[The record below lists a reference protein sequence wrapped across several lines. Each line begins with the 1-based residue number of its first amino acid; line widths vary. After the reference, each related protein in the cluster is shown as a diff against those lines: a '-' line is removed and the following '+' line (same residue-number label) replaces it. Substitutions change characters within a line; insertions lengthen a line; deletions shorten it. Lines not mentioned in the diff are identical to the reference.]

1 MRFWTK
7 SLMAR
12 LVTYFLA
19 LSAIGVILTT
29 LISLSI
35 VRTALT
41 QSIYDRLGAVA
52 TLKEDELNR
61 WVTDQSSELVSIAQ
75 NKDLIDDMI
84 AFSTF
89 KEESIDYKKA
99 HDRLFA
105 ELTVEVKH
113 YTSFQEMILL
123 SPVGGRILVSTDV
136 QNEGLYRVSDTYYT
150 QGRLKLFVQNV
161 YTSPLTGEPTMTI
174 STPVLDSKGNLV
186 GVLAAHVN
194 LERLDSI
201 VLQRAG
207 LGTTGET
214 YLVDRTNSFVSA
226 ARFGERKFPRGIHT
240 QGIDSALQGISGS
253 GLYLNYGNVPVIGV
267 YKWLDNWQMAILA
280 EVSQQE
286 ALEPVRRLAITMLI
300 SGLMI
305 ALVLALGTYFIAA
318 QIARPIL
325 AISNTA
331 SQVTLG
337 NLNVTAPVL
346 TKDEIGTLALT
357 FNAMT
362 KELGQ
367 LVQGLEQRVT
377 ERTVDLEFARQQT
390 EKRALELQTISEISS
405 VITGEQKI
413 ENLLPLIT
421 RLVSE
426 RFSFYHAGI
435 FLVDDTGQFAVLLA
449 ANSEGG
455 QRMLARGHRLE
466 VGATGIVG
474 LVSKTGE
481 PRIALDVGTDAV
493 FFNNP
498 DLPDTRSEMALP
510 LNLRGQTIG
519 VLDVQ
524 SKQPGA
530 FTEND
535 IKTLG
540 ILADQVATAIENAR
554 LFTQTQQALNE
565 AKVLQSQY
573 IKEGW
578 KTFTDEE
585 AVIGYHQTMAGGR
598 KLSSTVD
605 SDEIRQAMNRG
616 SALIFHADGDA
627 KEATMVITVKD
638 RGQTIGV
645 LNIKAPAKYRRWSQD
660 EINLAET
667 ISERLSL
674 ALENARLIE
683 NSQRQV
689 IKEQTIGEIT
699 GKIGA
704 SINMRN
710 VLQTAVEELG
720 RAIPG
725 SDVMIR
731 FESNNGDRQTEADNV
746 E

>member
-19 LSAIGVILTT
+19 LSAIGVIVTT
-29 LISLSI
+29 LISLGI

-61 WVTDQSSELVSIAQ
+61 WMSDQRNEILSISQDAELINNVIA
-75 NKDLIDDMI
+75 L
-84 AFSTF
+84 STF
-89 KEESIDYKKA
+89 KEQSIDYKKA
-99 HDRLFA
+99 HDNL
-105 ELTVEVKH
+105 LTYLTLEAKN
-113 YTSFQEMILL
+113 YASFHEIILL
-123 SPVGGRILVSTDV
+123 SPVGGKILVSTV
-136 QNEGLYRVSDTYYT
+136 AQNEGLYRVSDSYYT
-150 QGRLKLFVQNV
+150 QGRLNLYVQNV
-161 YTSPLTGEPTMTI
+161 YTSPQTGKPTMTI
-174 STPVLDSKGNLV
+174 SAPIFDSRGNLA
-186 GVLAAHVN
+186 GVLAAHFN

-207 LGTTGET
+207 LGDTGET
-214 YLVDRTNSFVSA
+214 YLVDRSNNFISA

-240 QGIDSALQGISGS
+240 EGIDTALQGTSGS
-253 GLYLNYGNVPVIGV
+253 GLYLNYSDVPVIGV
-267 YKWLDNWQMAILA
+267 YKWLDNWQLAILA

-286 ALEPVRRLAITMLI
+286 ALDPLRRLVITMLI
-300 SGLMI
+300 SGLVI
-305 ALVLALGTYFIAA
+305 ALILAFVTYFIAR

-325 AISNTA
+325 AISDTA

-337 NLNVTAPVL
+337 NLELTAPVL
-346 TKDEIGTLALT
+346 TQDEIGTLAIT
-357 FNAMT
+357 FNTMT
-362 KELGQ
+362 KQLRQ

-390 EKRALELQTISEISS
+390 EKRALELQTIGQISS
-405 VITGEQKI
+405 IITSEQKI
-413 ENLLPLIT
+413 ENLLPLVT

-426 RFSFYHAGI
+426 RFNFYHVGI
-435 FLVDDTGQFAVLLA
+435 FLVDDTRQFAILQA

-455 QRMLARGHRLE
+455 QRMLARRHKLE

-474 LVSKTGE
+474 FVSQTGE

-510 LNLRGQTIG
+510 LNLRGQTTG

-530 FTEND
+530 FTENN
-535 IKTLG
+535 ISTLS
-540 ILADQVATAIENAR
+540 ILADQITTAIENAR

-578 KTFTDEE
+578 NTFAKEE
-585 AVIGYHQTMAGGR
+585 EIIGYRQTLAGGR

-616 SALIFHADGDA
+616 SALIFHADGSTQ
-627 KEATMVITVKD
+627 EATMVIPVKL
-638 RGQTIGV
+638 RGQVIGV
-645 LNIKAPAKYRRWSQD
+645 LNIQAPTKDRRWSQD

-667 ISERLSL
+667 ISDRLSL

-704 SINMRN
+704 SINLKN
-710 VLQTAVEELG
+710 ILQTAVEELG
-720 RAIPG
+720 RAMPG
-725 SDVMIR
+725 SEVMIQ
-731 FESNNGDRQTEADNV
+731 FKSDDK
-746 E
+746 

>member
-19 LSAIGVILTT
+19 LSAIGVIVTT
-29 LISLSI
+29 LISLGI

-61 WVTDQSSELVSIAQ
+61 WMSDQRNEILSISQDAELINNVIA
-75 NKDLIDDMI
+75 L
-84 AFSTF
+84 STF
-89 KEESIDYKKA
+89 KEQSIDYKKT
-99 HDRLFA
+99 HDNLLTYLTLEAKNYASFHEIILF
-105 ELTVEVKH
+105 
-113 YTSFQEMILL
+113 
-123 SPVGGRILVSTDV
+123 SPVGGKILVSTV
-136 QNEGLYRVSDTYYT
+136 AQNEGLYRVSDSYYT
-150 QGRLKLFVQNV
+150 QGRLNLYVQNV
-161 YTSPLTGEPTMTI
+161 YTSPQTGKPTMTI
-174 STPVLDSKGNLV
+174 SAPIFDSRGNLA
-186 GVLAAHVN
+186 GVLAAHFN

-207 LGTTGET
+207 LGDTGET
-214 YLVDRTNSFVSA
+214 YLVDRSNNFISA
-226 ARFGERKFPRGIHT
+226 ARFSERKFPRGIHT
-240 QGIDSALQGISGS
+240 EGIDTALQGTSGS
-253 GLYLNYGNVPVIGV
+253 GLYLNYSDVPVIGV
-267 YKWLDNWQMAILA
+267 YKWLDNWQLAILA

-286 ALEPVRRLAITMLI
+286 ALDPLRRLVITMLI
-300 SGLMI
+300 SGLVI
-305 ALVLALGTYFIAA
+305 ALILAFVTYFIAR

-325 AISNTA
+325 AISDTA

-337 NLNVTAPVL
+337 NLELTAPVL
-346 TKDEIGTLALT
+346 TQDEIGTLAIT
-357 FNAMT
+357 FNTMT
-362 KELGQ
+362 KQLRQ

-390 EKRALELQTISEISS
+390 EKRALELQTIGQISS
-405 VITGEQKI
+405 IITSEQKI
-413 ENLLPLIT
+413 ENLLPLVT

-426 RFSFYHAGI
+426 RFNFYHVGI
-435 FLVDDTGQFAVLLA
+435 FLVDDTRQFAILQA

-455 QRMLARGHRLE
+455 QRMLARRHKLE

-474 LVSKTGE
+474 FVSQTGE

-510 LNLRGQTIG
+510 LKLRGQTTG

-530 FTEND
+530 FTENN
-535 IKTLG
+535 ISTLS
-540 ILADQVATAIENAR
+540 ILADQITTAIENAR

-578 KTFTDEE
+578 NTFAKEE
-585 AVIGYHQTMAGGR
+585 EIIGYRQTLAGGR

-616 SALIFHADGDA
+616 SALIFHADGSTQ
-627 KEATMVITVKD
+627 EATMVIPVKL
-638 RGQTIGV
+638 RGQVIGV
-645 LNIKAPAKYRRWSQD
+645 LNIQAPTKDRRWSQD

-667 ISERLSL
+667 ISDRLSL

-704 SINMRN
+704 SINLKN
-710 VLQTAVEELG
+710 ILQTAVEELG
-720 RAIPG
+720 RAMPG
-725 SDVMIR
+725 SEVMIQ
-731 FESNNGDRQTEADNV
+731 FKSDDK
-746 E
+746 

>member
-19 LSAIGVILTT
+19 LSAIGVIVTT
-29 LISLSI
+29 LLSLGI
-35 VRTALT
+35 VQTALT
-41 QSIYDRLGAVA
+41 QSVYDRLGAVV

-61 WVTDQSSELVSIAQ
+61 WVTDQTNEIQAISQ
-75 NKDLIDDMI
+75 DTDLINNVI
-84 AFSTF
+84 ALSTF
-89 KEESIDYKKA
+89 TEQSIDYKKA
-99 HDRLFA
+99 HDNL
-105 ELTVEVKH
+105 LTYLNSEVKN
-113 YTSFQEMILL
+113 YTSFQEIILL
-123 SPVGGRILVSTDV
+123 SPVGGKILVSTLP
-136 QNEGLYRVSDTYYT
+136 QNEGVYRVSDSYYT
-150 QGRLKLFVQNV
+150 QGRLKLYVQNV
-161 YTSPLTGEPTMTI
+161 YTSPQTGKPTMTVSI
-174 STPVLDSKGNLV
+174 PLFDSRGELI
-186 GVLAAHVN
+186 GVLAAHIN
-194 LERLDSI
+194 LERLDNI

-207 LGTTGET
+207 LGNTGET
-214 YLVDRTNSFVSA
+214 YLVDPSNNFISA
-226 ARFGERKFPRGIHT
+226 ARFGERTFPRGIHT
-240 QGIDSALQGISGS
+240 QGIDAALQGISGS
-253 GLYLNYGNVPVIGV
+253 GLYVNYGGVPVVGV
-267 YKWLDNWQMAILA
+267 YKWLDNWQLAILA

-286 ALEPVRRLAITMLI
+286 ALDPLRQLAITMLI
-300 SGLMI
+300 SGLI
-305 ALVLALGTYFIAA
+305 VALVLAFGTYFIAR

-331 SQVTLG
+331 SQVTAG
-337 NLNVTAPVL
+337 NLELTAPVL
-346 TKDEIGTLALT
+346 TQDEIGILAIT
-357 FNAMT
+357 FNTMT
-362 KELGQ
+362 KQLRQ

-390 EKRALELQTISEISS
+390 EKRALELQTIGQISS

-426 RFSFYHAGI
+426 RFNFYHVGI
-435 FLVDDTGQFAVLLA
+435 FLVDDTKQFATLQA

-466 VGATGIVG
+466 IGATGIVG
-474 LVSKTGE
+474 FVSQTGE

-510 LNLRGQTIG
+510 LNLRSRTTG

-530 FTEND
+530 FTEDD
-535 IKTLG
+535 IQTLS
-540 ILADQVATAIENAR
+540 ILADQIATAIENAR
-554 LFTQTQQALNE
+554 LFTMTQQALSE
-565 AKVLQSQY
+565 AKVLQSQR

-578 KTFTDEE
+578 STFAKEE
-585 AVIGYHQTMAGGR
+585 AVIGYRQTLAGGR
-598 KLSSTVD
+598 KLSSTLD

-616 SALIFHADGDA
+616 SALIFHADGIA
-627 KEATMVITVKD
+627 KEATMVIPVKL
-638 RGQTIGV
+638 RGQVIGV
-645 LNIKAPAKYRRWSQD
+645 LNIQAPTKDRRWSQD
-660 EINLAET
+660 EINLAEI

-683 NSQRQV
+683 SSQRQV

-725 SDVMIR
+725 SEVMIR
-731 FESNNGDRQTEADNV
+731 FDEK
-746 E
+746 